1 MEPQD
6 IKLNEQTQSL
16 LNVVNRFFP
25 GKVEVQFIG
34 RLQSGYVRHDQA
46 QMVQDGKNIY
56 IQISD
61 LTAPN
66 YTASHELLHL
76 LMTLRGF
83 PQEFFSL
90 TTGNSEL
97 DDQLQAMGIELFD
110 IVSHFVVVSEQ
121 RKHGLIDDEIE
132 SMYLKGVKATIKPEP
147 AELDDEMSL
156 RLLTL
161 LDALVFYGDEF
172 NKVADELKSDYPIS
186 LAAAQK
192 IYQVITAKPTDS
204 PFGLRRNV
212 VKLFRVFD
220 DQLKEWNLPP
230 LNNKDFTTITSVL
243 SERQLGL
250 KVNQMFE
257 IFHSELHEKQT
268 NRRAYV
274 GFSKV
279 DDQNS
284 FVIPAPTGMD
294 DSPAYFKRL
303 YNMSVEDLFKELK
316 MPFIIR

>member
-1 MEPQD
+1 MEPKD
-6 IKLNEQTQSL
+6 IELNEQTQSL

-46 QMVQDGKNIY
+46 QAVQDGKNIF

-61 LTAPN
+61 LSAPN

-97 DDQLQAMGIELFD
+97 DEQLQAMGTELFD
-110 IVSHFVVVSEQ
+110 IVAHTVVVSEQ
-121 RKHGLIDDEIE
+121 RKHGLINDDIE
-132 SMYLKGVKATIKPEP
+132 EMYFKGIQNTIKPEP
-147 AELDDEMSL
+147 DPLDDEMSV
-156 RLLTL
+156 RLVTL
-161 LDALVFYGDEF
+161 LDAMVFYGDKF
-172 NKVADELKSDYPIS
+172 DQVKADLNKDYPVS
-186 LAAAQK
+186 LAAAEK
-192 IYQVITAKPTDS
+192 LYTLITNKPTTS
-204 PFGLRRNV
+204 PFTFRRNV
-212 VKLFRVFD
+212 VKLFNAFD
-220 DQLKEWNLPP
+220 DQLKDWGLPP

-243 SERQLGL
+243 SERQLNL
-250 KVNQMFE
+250 EVRQLFE
-257 IFHSELHEKQT
+257 IFHSELQETTT

-284 FVIPAPTGMD
+284 FVIPAPTGKD
-294 DSPAYFKRL
+294 DSPEYFKRIFGL
-303 YNMSVEDLFKELK
+303 TVEELFKELK

>member
-1 MEPQD
+1 MEPND

-46 QMVQDGKNIY
+46 QAVQDGKNIY

-61 LTAPN
+61 LSAPN

-83 PQEFFSL
+83 PQAFFSL

-97 DDQLQAMGIELFD
+97 DEQLQAMGIELFD
-110 IVSHFVVVSEQ
+110 IVAHFVVVAEQ
-121 RKHGLIDDEIE
+121 RKHDLINADIE
-132 SMYLKGVKATIKPEP
+132 SMYLKGIKETIKPEP
-147 AELDDEMSL
+147 AELDDEMTV
-156 RLLTL
+156 RLVTL
-161 LDALVFYGDEF
+161 LDAMVFYGDRFGEV
-172 NKVADELKSDYPIS
+172 KGDLEADYPKS

-192 IYQVITAKPTDS
+192 LYDLITEKPTNS
-204 PFGLRRNV
+204 PFTFRRNV
-212 VKLFRVFD
+212 VKLFKAFD
-220 DQLKEWNLPP
+220 DQLTDWNLPP

-243 SERQLGL
+243 SERQLNL
-250 KVNQMFE
+250 EVRQMFE
-257 IFHSELHEKQT
+257 IFHSELHEKET

-284 FVIPAPTGMD
+284 FVIPAPTGKD
-294 DSPAYFKRL
+294 DSPEFFKRL
-303 YNMSVEDLFKELK
+303 YSMTVEDLFKELK
-316 MPFIIR
+316 MPFILR

>member
-16 LNVVNRFFP
+16 LNVVNKFFP

-34 RLQSGYVRHDQA
+34 RLQAGYVRHDQA
-46 QMVQDGKNIY
+46 QAVQDGKNVY

-61 LTAPN
+61 LSAPN

-83 PQEFFSL
+83 PQVFFSL

-110 IVSHFVVVSEQ
+110 IVSHFVVVAEQ
-121 RKHGLIDDEIE
+121 RKHGLINANIE
-132 SMYLKGVKATIKPEP
+132 EMYLKGIHETIKPEP
-147 AELDDEMSL
+147 KELDDEMSI

-161 LDALVFYGDEF
+161 LDAMVFYGDQFEQVEAQL
-172 NKVADELKSDYPIS
+172 NQSYPVA
-186 LAAAQK
+186 LAAAKK
-192 IYQVITAKPTDS
+192 IYQVITEKPTDS

-212 VKLFRVFD
+212 VKLFRAFD
-220 DQLKEWNLPP
+220 DQLKAWNLPP

-243 SERQLGL
+243 SERQLNL
-250 KVNQMFE
+250 KVKQMFE
-257 IFHSELHEKQT
+257 IFHSELHEKST
-268 NRRAYV
+268 DRRAYV

-284 FVIPAPTGMD
+284 FVIAAPTGMD
-294 DSPAYFKRL
+294 DSPAYFKKL
-303 YNMSVEDLFKELK
+303 YEMSVKELFKELK